1 MKIKQTLIMGLG
13 IIVGSSVTI
22 AGLSYAYP
30 SNNSSK
36 INLITSEKA
45 KSIMMNKVPGAT
57 ILEFSYDGD
66 DRIAKYDG
74 TLTKDNFEYEID
86 IDAKTGDIIKFEKE
100 KIDIS
105 NNTSNNKP
113 NLDNNTNND
122 SNNKPNL
129 DNNTNNNG
137 NNKPNLDNSTN
148 NNSNKHDVTYIGE
161 AKAKSIMKNK
171 VQGAKFV
178 SFYLDNDDTPE
189 YEGKL
194 VKDNIEYEISVDAKT
209 GEILEFDKE
218 YIKSNTNS
226 NNLYNDDYDDDHGD
240 DDHYDDNDHDND

>member
-13 IIVGSSVTI
+13 IIVGSSVTV
-22 AGLSYAYP
+22 AGFSYAYP
-30 SNNSSK
+30 SNNSK

-74 TLTKDNFEYEID
+74 TLIKDNFEYEID
-86 IDAKTGDIIKFEKE
+86 INAKTGDIIKFEKE
-100 KIDIS
+100 KVDIS
-105 NNTSNNKP
+105 NNNNSKP
-113 NLDNNTNND
+113 NLNNNTNND
-122 SNNKPNL
+122 NNNKPSI

-137 NNKPNLDNSTN
+137 NNKPNLDSNIN
-148 NNSNKHDVTYIGE
+148 NNSNKPNITYIGE
-161 AKAKSIMKNK
+161 AKAKSIIKNK
-171 VQGAKFV
+171 VQGAKLV

-194 VKDNIEYEISVDAKT
+194 VKGNIEYEISVDAKT
-209 GEILEFDKE
+209 GAVLEFDKE

-226 NNLYNDDYDDDHGD
+226 NNIYNDD
-240 DDHYDDNDHDND
+240 DHDNDDDNDND